1 MDNRKVGIVIPTFN
15 RYDMV
20 IEATSKVIDDDRI
33 KSITIV
39 DDCSEDDSYS
49 RLLDYYHWNEKVSMY
64 RNSVNL
70 DCYFCKHRA
79 VKLSTSENVIVLDS
93 DNIIDKSYLDA
104 IYAIEE
110 WDSKTIYQPEFARP
124 HFDFR
129 QFSGLEITSKNT
141 PEYKYNNYFEVML
154 NAMNF
159 FINRDEYLKV
169 WDGSI
174 NPVTSDSIYF
184 NYCWLNA
191 GNKIY
196 VTPNMQYEHTVH
208 DGSHYQLNNK
218 KTPQGFHRSILD
230 KLNALK

>member
-1 MDNRKVGIVIPTFN
+1 
-15 RYDMV
+15 
-20 IEATSKVIDDDRI
+20 
-33 KSITIV
+33 
-39 DDCSEDDSYS
+39 
-49 RLLDYYHWNEKVSMY
+49 
-64 RNSVNL
+64 
-70 DCYFCKHRA
+70 
-79 VKLSTSENVIVLDS
+79 
-93 DNIIDKSYLDA
+93 
-104 IYAIEE
+104 
-110 WDSKTIYQPEFARP
+110 
-124 HFDFR
+124 
-129 QFSGLEITSKNT
+129 
-141 PEYKYNNYFEVML
+141 ML

-218 KTPQGFHRSILD
+218 KTPQGFQQSVLD

>member
-1 MDNRKVGIVIPTFN
+1 MDNRKIGICCPTWN
-15 RYDMV
+15 RFDLTIKAFEQV
-20 IEATSKVIDDDRI
+20 LDDDRI
-33 KSITIV
+33 ISVTLS
-39 DDCSEDDSYS
+39 DDNSTDDSYEKLVEYYKGNKKV
-49 RLLDYYHWNEKVSMY
+49 LLYKNRE
-64 RNSVNL
+64 NL
-70 DCYFCKHRA
+70 DCYENK
-79 VKLSTSENVIVLDS
+79 KESILSSDTEWNILLDS

-218 KTPQGFHRSILD
+218 KTPQGFHQSVLD